1 MSLQLVPNEIVGYR
15 IRPDTYSFNVVV
27 VKRYGEGSK
36 SAGQEYDT
44 PVAYCKNL
52 TSAATWL
59 LSYVLRISGEG
70 EQKAVEAKA
79 GVVADTAALIRAMAT
94 AEQRVL
100 EAVQELEAR
109 IKSSGLT
116 LKDLN
121 KSMNDA

>member
-27 VKRYGEGSK
+27 VKKYGEGSK
-36 SAGQEYDT
+36 NAGQEYDT

-52 TSAATWL
+52 SSAATWL
-59 LSYVLRISGEG
+59 LSYVLRVSAEG
-70 EQKAVEAKA
+70 EQKAVEAQS
-79 GVVADTAALIRAMAT
+79 GVIADTDALLRAMAS

-121 KSMNDA
+121 KGLTEA